1 MPNNVLPPVS
11 AAHHR
16 PLTRPGA
23 VIAPP
28 KGRVRPLE
36 REDLSQIVALHVR
49 VFGRQATAPPDRL
62 QSYLSRVLYEHP
74 WIDGDCPSLVYE
86 DRVGR
91 VVGCLGV
98 MPRPMIIGG
107 RPGRAAIAHHYLV
120 DPTYR
125 AARAGVELVR
135 RFLAGPQDFSLT
147 EGNERTRQIWQA
159 FGGGAVLLRSLHW
172 TRPLRPSS
180 YLLSLLSRRG
190 LPRPMATTLAP
201 VCRGLDAITPA
212 AAPRAFR
219 PELADV
225 HGTEIDASAL
235 RGCLT
240 MCTAD
245 LHVQPFYDLRA
256 LEWLLETL
264 SDRPHHGTLHRV
276 AVRDGAQRVLGWY
289 LYYLGANGHGD
300 VVQVG
305 GYEHGLSRVLD
316 HLFCHARQHG
326 AVSVSGAL
334 EPHTFSMLARKSCA
348 FHFPD
353 SSWVLVHG
361 RDAGL
366 VNAIHHG
373 NAFLTRL
380 EGEWWLGN

>member
-11 AAHHR
+11 APR
-16 PLTRPGA
+16 QRSITRPGA
-23 VIAPP
+23 VLAPP

-36 REDLSQIVALHVR
+36 RDDLPQIVSLHMR
-49 VFGRQATAPPDRL
+49 VFGRKAAASPDQL
-62 QSYLSRVLYEHP
+62 HAYLSRVLYEHP
-74 WIDGDCPSLVYE
+74 WLDGDCPSLVYE

-125 AARAGVELVR
+125 AALAGVELVR
-135 RFLAGPQDFSLT
+135 RFLTGPQDFSLT

-159 FGGGAVLLRSLHW
+159 FGGGTVLLRSLHW

-190 LPRPMATTLAP
+190 LPRTMAATLKP
-201 VCRGLDAITPA
+201 VCRGLDTVAPA
-212 AAPRAFR
+212 AAPRLFR
-219 PELADV
+219 PDLAELHGADM
-225 HGTEIDASAL
+225 DAAAL
-235 RGCLT
+235 RGSLT
-240 MCTAD
+240 LCTAD

-264 SDRPHHGTLHRV
+264 TERPDRGTLFRV
-276 AVRDGAQRVLGWY
+276 IVRDSAQRVLGWY

-305 GYEHGLSRVLD
+305 GYEQGLSGVFD
-316 HLFCHARQHG
+316 HLFCHAWQHG

-334 EPHTFSMLARKSCA
+334 EPHTFSILARKSCA

-353 SSWVLVHG
+353 SSWMLVHG
-361 RDAGL
+361 RDPGL